1 MNDNNII
8 GFIKYSKEVF
18 IKNKNIRNLNQT
30 TIRLIECVFYECLL
44 LNWELEYIY
53 FNDLENLIPNNYDS
67 IFDVLTDCFDLL
79 ENELEK
85 KGIKEIEIFL
95 IWYIIK
101 LGIYL

>member
-18 IKNKNIRNLNQT
+18 IKNKNIRNLNQI

-67 IFDVLTDCFDLL
+67 IFDVLTDCLIYQKV
-79 ENELEK
+79 NQK
-85 KGIKEIEIFL
+85 KKE
-95 IWYIIK
+95 
-101 LGIYL
+101 